1 MKSLL
6 KLSLTA
12 LVISGLAACSSGGS
26 SSSSTTTKVE
36 KTVPSI
42 ISGKQVTI
50 KTGTEDSDDKTQN
63 TTTLGGI
70 WASSAVSQL
79 QAITP
84 ATEQYVLNID
94 GKTIHLLN
102 TKLNPEG
109 ITDLSFSLGSNVT
122 YGIYTDQK
130 KLDRDGDPVSYLY
143 AYGNVTAVDKIP
155 TRGKFDYQGKATYGS
170 EALRGFI
177 NAVDANFSVDF
188 AQKTVDGKISS
199 QANNLNL
206 TLPTATIKDNGFAG
220 SKGDDFIQG
229 QFFGEQATQIGGVF
243 GNYGDDGAYLGAFSA
258 TQKK

>member
-6 KLSLTA
+6 KFSLTA
-12 LVISGLAACSSGGS
+12 LVISGLAACSSGS
-26 SSSSTTTKVE
+26 SSSSTTKVD
-36 KTVPSI
+36 TNVPSI
-42 ISGKQVTI
+42 ISGGQVII
-50 KTGTEDSDDKTQN
+50 KTGTDDKTQN

-109 ITDLSFSLGSNVT
+109 ITDLFHSLGSDVT
-122 YGIYTDQK
+122 YGRYTDQK
-130 KLDRDGDPVSYLY
+130 KLDSDGEPVSYLY

-243 GNYGDDGAYLGAFSA
+243 GNTGEGAYLGAFSA